1 MDEATNSLDE
11 SNRNEINEYLKS
23 LKTKIAIIIIYNKED
38 LKNCDMIYKGG
49 RKINLVKN

>member
-23 LKTKIAIIIIYNKED
+23 LKTKIAIIIISHNKED
-38 LKNCDMIYKGG
+38 LKNCDMIYK
-49 RKINLVKN
+49 I